1 MKKFQFRLDS
11 LVRLREAV
19 RDERRAQLAEAMRI
33 QASLDGEMQQLR
45 LKLDEARQMHTAPRG
60 AVDIDRLLV
69 AERYEMVLLLEKHKL
84 EQQQAGMNAEVE
96 KRRQA
101 LVWADQDVR
110 VLEKLR
116 ETQFQRWRAGSERD
130 ALEHLDEIAGR
141 MRPQETAL

>member
-1 MKKFQFRLDS
+1 MKKFQFRHDS
-11 LVRLREAV
+11 LVRLREAL

>member
-19 RDERRAQLAEAMRI
+19 RDERRAQLAEVLRI
-33 QASLDGEMQQLR
+33 QAGLEAEMQQLR

-84 EQQQAGMNAEVE
+84 EQQQTSMNAEVE
-96 KRRQA
+96 KRRQ
-101 LVWADQDVR
+101 
-110 VLEKLR
+110 
-116 ETQFQRWRAGSERD
+116 
-130 ALEHLDEIAGR
+130 
-141 MRPQETAL
+141 

>member
-19 RDERRAQLAEAMRI
+19 RDERRSQLAEALRI
-33 QASLDGEMQQLR
+33 QASLEGEMQQLR
-45 LKLDEARQMHTAPRG
+45 ARLDEARQMHTAPQG

-69 AERYEMVLLLEKHKL
+69 AERYEMVLLLEKHNL
-84 EQQQAGMNAEVE
+84 EQQQVSTNAEVE

-116 ETQFQRWRAGSERD
+116 ETQFQRWRAGAERD
-130 ALEHLDEIAGR
+130 ALDHLDEIAGR
-141 MRPQETAL
+141 LRPQETVL

>member
-19 RDERRAQLAEAMRI
+19 RDERRSQLAEAMRI
-33 QASLDGEMQQLR
+33 QASLDEDMQQLR

-84 EQQQAGMNAEVE
+84 EQQQASMNAEVE

-141 MRPQETAL
+141 LRPQETVL

>member
-11 LVRLREAV
+11 LVRLREAA
-19 RDERRAQLAEAMRI
+19 RDERRSQLAEAMRI
-33 QASLDGEMQQLR
+33 QASLESDMQQLR
-45 LKLDEARQMHTAPRG
+45 ARLHEARQMHTAQQG

-69 AERYEMVLLLEKHKL
+69 AERYEMVLLLEKHNL
-84 EQQQAGMNAEVE
+84 EQQQASMNAEVE

-141 MRPQETAL
+141 LRPQETAL